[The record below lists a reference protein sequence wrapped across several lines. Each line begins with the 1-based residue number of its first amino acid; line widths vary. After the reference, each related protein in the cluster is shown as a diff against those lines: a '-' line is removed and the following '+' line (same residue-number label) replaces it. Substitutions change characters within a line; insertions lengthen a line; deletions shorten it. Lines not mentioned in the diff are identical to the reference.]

1 MDIERLFI
9 IGSIS
14 ILVSLVALIWMFY
27 SSHVSNRTLVIQR
40 DQIHSLEIKSLEMDK
55 LKSIASA
62 EEEQMRRIG
71 RYLHDE
77 VGGNLHVLL
86 HLLEKTDTTAE
97 AIEEKLLHKAAEITR
112 KSIQSVRIT
121 SQELVPYF
129 LINFGLERTL
139 QSMVDDA
146 HELPGIHAYFSASL
160 QWPLEH
166 LPQDSSIQ
174 LYRLMQEVYSNLL
187 RHAKPTEFS
196 IHISTDKQ
204 GLQLS
209 IMHNGMGLSQ
219 NDFERMLH
227 AGKSLGLK
235 NIDYRKQLL
244 NAALTYQRQ
253 QDRSLIEIAIA
264 MNNLQLQKTTQNST
278 IE

>member
-14 ILVSLVALIWMFY
+14 ILVSVIALIWMFY
-27 SSHVSNRTLVIQR
+27 SSHVSSRTLVLQR
-40 DQIHSLEIKSLEMDK
+40 DQIHKLEIKSLEMEK
-55 LKSIASA
+55 LKSIATA

-97 AIEEKLLHKAAEITR
+97 VIEEKLLHKAAEITR

-146 HELPGIHAYFSASL
+146 NELPRMHASFSASL
-160 QWPLEH
+160 QWPLAQ
-166 LPQDSSIQ
+166 LPQESAIQ

-196 IHISTDKQ
+196 MHIATNNQ
-204 GLQLS
+204 GLQLR
-209 IMHNGMGLSQ
+209 IVHNGMGLSQ
-219 NDFERMLH
+219 QDYERMLH

-244 NAALTYQRQ
+244 NGALTYERQ
-253 QDRSLIEIAIA
+253 QDRSLIEIAIT
-264 MNNLQLQKTTQNST
+264 MPSLQLQQTTNEKA
-278 IE
+278 IG